1 MAVAGMRGTGSWS
14 TPDERPKNYRELILL
29 LYPNAKAPLTA
40 MLSKL
45 KDEPSDDPEF
55 KIFTKDVPAQV
66 SNATASF
73 TNVATSITVGDG
85 TIYKIGHAILDVLTL
100 EVMWVTNV
108 AGNVLTVVRGK
119 GTAAS
124 ASSGSAD
131 PLLIIGSHYQE
142 GASTPAAI
150 AYAPSVVNNFTQIFR
165 NALEMTNT
173 AKMTR
178 LRTGD
183 AIAEARRESLELHAI
198 EMEKAFLFGAKL
210 EDTGGSQPDRTTG
223 GMNFWVSTNI
233 QDFAGAVTID
243 GWENFLESIFKY
255 GSSEKLCLLG
265 GRALNVLNKIA
276 RSYGTVNIT
285 PQAETYGM
293 YMLTW
298 ITPFGVLQ
306 LKLHPLLSID
316 STFTSWGFIIDPAH
330 VVYRYLKGRDTQYL
344 ENRQSPS
351 ADEQLDEWLTEAGLE
366 LQHEKVHG
374 IFKNATAFAA

>member
-1 MAVAGMRGTGSWS
+1 MAVLGMRGSGSYAS
-14 TPDERPKNYRELILL
+14 PDERPKNYREMILL

-45 KDEPSDDPEF
+45 KDEDTDDASF

-73 TNVATSITVGDG
+73 TSGATSITVGDG
-85 TIYKIGHAILDVLTL
+85 TIYKVGHAILDVLTL
-100 EVMWVTNV
+100 EVMWVTGV
-108 AGNVLTVVRGK
+108 AGAVLTVARGK
-119 GTAAS
+119 GTSAF

-131 PLLIIGSHYQE
+131 PLLIVGSHHEE
-142 GASTPAAI
+142 GAGVPTAI
-150 AYAPSVVNNFTQIFR
+150 AYNPSVVENFTQIFR
-165 NALEMTNT
+165 NSLNITNT

-210 EDTGGSQPDRTTG
+210 EDTGGSQPNRTTG
-223 GMNFWVSTNI
+223 GLNSFLSTNV
-233 QDFAGAVTID
+233 QDFAGSVTID
-243 GWENFLESIFKY
+243 SWENFLEAAFRY

-276 RSYGTVNIT
+276 RAYGTVNIT

-330 VVYRYLKGRDTQYL
+330 IVYRYLKGRDTQYL
-344 ENRQSPS
+344 ENRQAPGDD
-351 ADEQLDEWLTEAGLE
+351 AQIDEWLGECGLE

-374 IFKNATAFAA
+374 VFKNASAFAA